1 MGVLIQNGEIVT
13 AAERMRADLYIQDG
27 VIVAIG
33 RKLDAHPGDTVLD
46 ASGQLVF
53 PGGVDVHTHL
63 DMPFMGTSSTDDFAT
78 GTVAAAVGGTTSVI
92 DFVMPERGQP
102 LLDALNV
109 WHHKARGKA
118 VFDYAFHMAVTHY
131 SDKVAAEL
139 PKVVA
144 EGITSFK
151 TFMAYK
157 GSIGIDDEGLFQV
170 MRRTRDLGALVTV
183 HAENAEVVDT
193 LVKEFI
199 AEGKVHPRYH
209 ALSRP
214 AEAEG
219 EATHRA
225 IALAGM
231 ADRSLYV
238 VHLTCEE
245 ALRHVQHAQCN
256 GQHVMAETCPQYLL
270 LDDSR
275 YEEPDFG
282 GAKYVMSPPLRK
294 TKDNEALWQALAQGY
309 VQTVATDHCPFNFG
323 GEKQMGRDNFA
334 KIPNGAPGIENR
346 LALLYTYGVV
356 PGRISLN
363 RFVEIFATNPAKIFG
378 LHPRKGTIAVGAD
391 ADLVVF
397 DPTVK
402 GVISAKTHLH
412 RVDYNP
418 FEGFETIGAPSYV
431 LVNGRVVV
439 EGGKYVGDRGTGR
452 YLSRTPM
459 GMPQKQAVLTA
470 R

>member
-13 AAERMRADLYIQDG
+13 ASERMRADLYLQDG
-27 VIVAIG
+27 TIAAIG
-33 RKLDAHPGDTVLD
+33 RKLDAHPGDTVID
-46 ASGQLVF
+46 ASGQLIF
-53 PGGVDVHTHL
+53 PGGVDAHTHL
-63 DMPFMGTSSTDDFAT
+63 DMPFMGTSSADDFET
-78 GTVAAAVGGTTSVI
+78 GTVAACVGGTTSVI
-92 DFVMPERGQP
+92 DFVTPERGQP

-109 WHHKARGKA
+109 WHHKARGRA
-118 VFDYAFHMAVTHY
+118 VSDYAFHMAVTHF

-157 GSIGIDDEGLFQV
+157 SSIGIDDATLFEV
-170 MRRTRDLGALVTV
+170 LRRTRDLGALVTV
-183 HAENAEVVDT
+183 HAENAEVIDA
-193 LVKEFI
+193 LVKDFV
-199 AEGKVHPRYH
+199 AEGKLHPRYH

-214 AEAEG
+214 AGAEA

-225 IALAGM
+225 IALAAM

-245 ALRHVQHAQCN
+245 ALRHIQHAQCH
-256 GQHVMAETCPQYLL
+256 GQPVMAETCPQYLL

-294 TKDNEALWQALAQGY
+294 RKDNEALWQALAQGHI
-309 VQTVATDHCPFNFG
+309 QTVATDHCPFDFAG
-323 GEKQMGRDNFA
+323 DKQAGRDNFA
-334 KIPNGAPGIENR
+334 RIPNGAPGIENR
-346 LALLYTYGVV
+346 MALLYTYGVV

-378 LHPRKGTIAVGAD
+378 LHPRKGTLAVGAD
-391 ADLVVF
+391 ADVVVF
-397 DPTVK
+397 DPTAK
-402 GVISAKTHLH
+402 GVISAKTHH
-412 RVDYNP
+412 QRVDYNP
-418 FEGFETIGAPSYV
+418 YEGFETIGAPTYV

-439 EGGKYVGDRGTGR
+439 EGGKYVGERGQGR
-452 YLSRTPM
+452 YLPRAPLGAS
-459 GMPQKQAVLTA
+459 QKRATLTTH
-470 R
+470 